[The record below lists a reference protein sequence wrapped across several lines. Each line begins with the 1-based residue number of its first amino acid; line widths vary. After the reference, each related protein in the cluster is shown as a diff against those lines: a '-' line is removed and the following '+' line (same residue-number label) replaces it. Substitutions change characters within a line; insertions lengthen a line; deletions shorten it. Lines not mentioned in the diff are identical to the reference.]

1 MLHNGIFL
9 SLMDPWYFI
18 NSKIFRMKFV
28 SFFPP
33 SSISSFGYLYY
44 LWLWI
49 LNCHNG
55 LDYWWHWWNFYQ
67 LRLRKCWNFFS
78 CSIVA
83 FLLIQSVWTIICK
96 LPSESRGV
104 GDICIEG
111 AVVMYPGTIV
121 MPRKPVRGNQKSQW
135 QYGGEQQNKN
145 GRLTQVQMARQIV
158 VG

>member
-9 SLMDPWYFI
+9 SLMYPWYFI
-18 NSKIFRMKFV
+18 NSKIFHMKFV
-28 SFFPP
+28 SFFSPP
-33 SSISSFGYLYY
+33 SISSFGYLYY

-121 MPRKPVRGNQKSQW
+121 MPRKPVRGSSAEESSRIRMEGELKSKW
-135 QYGGEQQNKN
+135 RDK
-145 GRLTQVQMARQIV
+145 
-158 VG
+158 